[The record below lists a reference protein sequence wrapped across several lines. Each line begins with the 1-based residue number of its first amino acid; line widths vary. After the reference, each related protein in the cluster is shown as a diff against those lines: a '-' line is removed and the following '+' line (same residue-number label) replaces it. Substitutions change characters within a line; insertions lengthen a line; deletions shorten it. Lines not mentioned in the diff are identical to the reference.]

1 MRIFS
6 EKSTITLSLG
16 YTMKQQCLPDCLNK
30 RVRCVR
36 KSKNK
41 KLNLEMHIKEVSVI
55 NSKDMTTSPP
65 VLLLITSRGVN
76 FINLF
81 R

>member
-1 MRIFS
+1 
-6 EKSTITLSLG
+6 
-16 YTMKQQCLPDCLNK
+16 
-30 RVRCVR
+30 
-36 KSKNK
+36 
-41 KLNLEMHIKEVSVI
+41 MHIKEVSVI

>member
-1 MRIFS
+1 MLRFYN
-6 EKSTITLSLG
+6 EAVVPAR
-16 YTMKQQCLPDCLNK
+16 LPEK

-36 KSKNK
+36 KTKTK
-41 KLNLEMHIKEVSVI
+41 KLHLEMHIKEVSVI

>member
-1 MRIFS
+1 MRRFS
-6 EKSTITLSLG
+6 EKLIITLGLG
-16 YTMKQQCLPDCLNK
+16 YTMKQQCLPDGLNEK
-30 RVRCVR
+30 VRCVR

-41 KLNLEMHIKEVSVI
+41 KLHLEMHIKEVSII